1 MRFRRAQDQDTLELN
16 LVPLIDVLLV
26 VLIFLAASS
35 TFVRYRQLDVS
46 LPQAQAQAQAAQ
58 TTELLLA
65 ISQDGRYALNGMWL
79 DASSGSPLS
88 QALSTEK
95 TDENSSL
102 LILADAQAPHFAVVQ
117 AMEAARQ
124 VGIHRIHF
132 ATQAP

>member
-46 LPQAQAQAQAAQ
+46 LPQAQAQAAQAA
-58 TTELLLA
+58 ELLLA

-88 QALSTEK
+88 QALSAEK

>member
-1 MRFRRAQDQDTLELN
+1 MRFGRAQDQDTLELN

-35 TFVRYRQLDVS
+35 TFVRHRQLDVS
-46 LPQAQAQAQAAQ
+46 LPQAQAQAAQAAD
-58 TTELLLA
+58 LLLA
-65 ISQDGRYALNGMWL
+65 ISQDGRYALNGLWL
-79 DASSGSPLS
+79 DASSGAPLS
-88 QALSTEK
+88 QALSSERTE
-95 TDENSSL
+95 ENSSL

-124 VGIHRIHF
+124 AGIHRIHF

>member
-16 LVPLIDVLLV
+16 LVPLIDVLLL

-46 LPQAQAQAQAAQ
+46 LPQAQAQAAQ

-95 TDENSSL
+95 TNEDSSL

>member
-1 MRFRRAQDQDTLELN
+1 
-16 LVPLIDVLLV
+16 LLV

-46 LPQAQAQAQAAQ
+46 LPQAQAQAAQ

-95 TDENSSL
+95 TNEDSSL

>member
-46 LPQAQAQAQAAQ
+46 LPQAQAQAAQ

>member
-46 LPQAQAQAQAAQ
+46 LPQAQAQAAQ

-95 TDENSSL
+95 TNEDSSL

>member
-46 LPQAQAQAQAAQ
+46 LPQAQAQAAQ

-95 TDENSSL
+95 TDENRSL

>member
-46 LPQAQAQAQAAQ
+46 LPQAQAQAAH

-95 TDENSSL
+95 TNEDSSL

>member
-46 LPQAQAQAQAAQ
+46 LPQAQAQAAQ

-79 DASSGSPLS
+79 DASSGSLLS
-88 QALSTEK
+88 QALSSEK

>member
-1 MRFRRAQDQDTLELN
+1 MRFRRAQDPDTLELN

-46 LPQAQAQAQAAQ
+46 LPQAQAQAAQAA
-58 TTELLLA
+58 ELLLA

-79 DASSGSPLS
+79 DASSASPLR

>member
-46 LPQAQAQAQAAQ
+46 LPQAQAQAAQ

-79 DASSGSPLS
+79 DASSSSPLS
-88 QALSTEK
+88 HALSSEK

>member
-46 LPQAQAQAQAAQ
+46 LPQAQAQAAQ

-88 QALSTEK
+88 QALSSKK

-132 ATQAP
+132 AIQAP

>member
-1 MRFRRAQDQDTLELN
+1 MRFRRAQEQDTLELN

-46 LPQAQAQAQAAQ
+46 LPQAQAQAAQ

>member
-35 TFVRYRQLDVS
+35 TFVRHRQLDVS
-46 LPQAQAQAQAAQ
+46 LPQAQAQAAQ
-58 TTELLLA
+58 EAELLLA

-79 DASSGSPLS
+79 DASSTAPLS

>member
-46 LPQAQAQAQAAQ
+46 LPQAQAQAAQ
-58 TTELLLA
+58 TTELLLV

-132 ATQAP
+132 ATQTP

>member
-46 LPQAQAQAQAAQ
+46 LPQAQAQTAQ

>member
-46 LPQAQAQAQAAQ
+46 LPQAQAQAAQ

-88 QALSTEK
+88 LSLSTEK

>member
-35 TFVRYRQLDVS
+35 TFVRHRQLDVS
-46 LPQAQAQAQAAQ
+46 LPQAQAQAAQAA
-58 TTELLLA
+58 ELLLA

-79 DASSGSPLS
+79 DASSTAPLS

-124 VGIHRIHF
+124 AGIHRIHF

>member
-46 LPQAQAQAQAAQ
+46 LPQAQAQAAQ

-88 QALSTEK
+88 QTLSTEK

>member
-46 LPQAQAQAQAAQ
+46 LPQAQAQAAQ

-79 DASSGSPLS
+79 DASSSSPLS
-88 QALSTEK
+88 QALSNEK

>member
-35 TFVRYRQLDVS
+35 TFVRHRQLDVS
-46 LPQAQAQAQAAQ
+46 LPQAQAQAAQAS
-58 TTELLLA
+58 ELLLA

-79 DASSGSPLS
+79 DASSTAPLS

>member
-46 LPQAQAQAQAAQ
+46 LPQAQAQAAQ

-95 TDENSSL
+95 TDDNSSL

>member
-46 LPQAQAQAQAAQ
+46 LPQDQAQAAQ

-79 DASSGSPLS
+79 DASSSSPLS
-88 QALSTEK
+88 QALSSEK
-95 TDENSSL
+95 TYENSSL

>member
-46 LPQAQAQAQAAQ
+46 LPQAQAQAAQ

-132 ATQAP
+132 APQAP

>member
-46 LPQAQAQAQAAQ
+46 LPQAQAQAAQ

-65 ISQDGRYALNGMWL
+65 IRQDGRYALNGMWL

>member
-46 LPQAQAQAQAAQ
+46 LPQAQAQAAQ

-102 LILADAQAPHFAVVQ
+102 LILADAQAPHFAVIQ

>member
-46 LPQAQAQAQAAQ
+46 LPQAQAQAAQ

-65 ISQDGRYALNGMWL
+65 ISQDGRYALNDMWL

-95 TDENSSL
+95 TNEDSSL

>member
-35 TFVRYRQLDVS
+35 TFVRHRQLDVS
-46 LPQAQAQAQAAQ
+46 LPQAQAQAAQAA
-58 TTELLLA
+58 ELLLA

-79 DASSGSPLS
+79 DASNTAPLS

>member
-46 LPQAQAQAQAAQ
+46 LPQAQAQAAQA
-58 TTELLLA
+58 TELLLA

>member
-46 LPQAQAQAQAAQ
+46 LPQAQAQAAQ

-88 QALSTEK
+88 QALSSKK

>member
-35 TFVRYRQLDVS
+35 TFVRHRQLDVS
-46 LPQAQAQAQAAQ
+46 LPQAQAQAAQAA
-58 TTELLLA
+58 ELLLA

-79 DASSGSPLS
+79 DASSTAPLS

-95 TDENSSL
+95 PDENSSL

-124 VGIHRIHF
+124 AGIHRIHF

>member
-46 LPQAQAQAQAAQ
+46 LPQAQAHAAQ

-79 DASSGSPLS
+79 DASSSSPLS
-88 QALSTEK
+88 HALSSEK